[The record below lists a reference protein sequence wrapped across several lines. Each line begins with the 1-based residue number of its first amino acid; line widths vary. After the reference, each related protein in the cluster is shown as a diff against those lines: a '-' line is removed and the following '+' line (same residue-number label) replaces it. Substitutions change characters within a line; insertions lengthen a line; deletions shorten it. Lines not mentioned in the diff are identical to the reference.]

1 MSSQIISTVC
11 VQVSDLWEQLELT
24 SELEFDLQGN
34 VDWGRKRLVV
44 LFGPGLITLVLLM

>member
-1 MSSQIISTVC
+1 MSSQIISTLS

-34 VDWGRKRLVV
+34 VDWGRKWLLV
-44 LFGPGLITLVLLM
+44 LFDPGLITLVLLM